1 MSLKDEYFQ
10 MDKYVIMDKTTKP
23 DGYGG
28 VKTKWEEGAQ
38 IEVAL
43 EKTNSTGAEIAE
55 ALTEKKRFVVFT
67 KQNVFLKQND
77 AIKRLSDGQAFLI
90 TSDAEQK
97 TPGSSSLDMR
107 RCEAEE
113 TVLKD
118 S

>member
-1 MSLKDEYFQ
+1 MSLKDDYYQKDEFA
-10 MDKYVIMDKTTKP
+10 IMDKTTKP

-28 VKTKWEEGAQ
+28 VKTKWVEGAH
-38 IEVAL
+38 IEAAV
-43 EKTNSTGAEIAE
+43 EEVSTGVGTIAE
-55 ALTEKKRFVVFT
+55 AIAEKKKFVVFT
-67 KQNVFLKQND
+67 KQNVYLQQGD

-90 TSDAEQK
+90 TSDAEQT
-97 TPGSSSLDMR
+97 TPRGSTLNMR